1 MKVAIVGGGNIAH
14 VHAPLVLNQSD
25 VELVAVADRN
35 IEQANA
41 FAEEF
46 KIKNVYEDPKDM
58 IDKNKPDIVHVLIPP
73 QFHAEVSILA
83 MELGCNVLVEK
94 PMALT
99 LGDCDAMIEAAR
111 KNNVSL
117 CVNHNGLR
125 YGVYRRAIDM
135 AKAGVIGDVVTL
147 EAHEVY
153 NAERNPSFIE
163 EGAEQRHW
171 AYRMNGG
178 PLEDMMPHPAA
189 CVLEFIDHIEEV
201 STSAVCRGTFPGG
214 WQDEIRVLVK
224 SDKIIG
230 YINASVSER
239 PDIES
244 LTIRGTKGILY
255 ADAFN
260 DIITIR
266 RLSNLSRKIS
276 RGISGFQLASQYL
289 AGSLMNIFNVATGRM
304 DKANGI
310 GVVISEFY
318 ESVRN
323 GKEPTIA
330 LDHSRRVVDLLN
342 RIWPEPESAKISM

>member
-1 MKVAIVGGGNIAH
+1 MKIALVGAGNIAQ
-14 VHAPLVLNQSD
+14 VHAPIILGQPG
-25 VELVAVADRN
+25 VELVAVADKN
-35 IEQANA
+35 IDQANA
-41 FAEEF
+41 LAKNFD
-46 KIKNVYEDPKDM
+46 IKNVYDDAKEM
-58 IDKNKPDIVHVLIPP
+58 IEKNKPDIVHVLVPP

-99 LGDCDAMIEAAR
+99 LAECDEMIESAN

-135 AKAGVIGDVVTL
+135 AKSGALGDVVTV

-153 NAERNPSFIE
+153 NAERNSSFID
-163 EGAEQRHW
+163 EGAEKRHW
-171 AYRMNGG
+171 AYKMNGG
-178 PLEDMMPHPAA
+178 PLEDMLPHPAA
-189 CVLEFIDHIEEV
+189 CVLEFIDQIEEI

-214 WQDEIRVLVK
+214 WQDEIRVLVR
-224 SDKIIG
+224 SDKVTG
-230 YINASVSER
+230 YMNCSVSER

-255 ADAFN
+255 ADSFN
-260 DIITIR
+260 DIITVR
-266 RLSNLSRKIS
+266 RLPNLPRKIS
-276 RGISGFQLASQYL
+276 RGLSGFQLAYQYL
-289 AGSLMNIFNVATGRM
+289 AGSLLSIFRVVTGRM

-323 GKEPTIA
+323 GTEPPISM
-330 LDHSRRVVDLLN
+330 DHSRRVVDLL
-342 RIWPEPESAKISM
+342 ITVWPEPESAKTSK